1 MAEMMNIP
9 VLGMVE
15 NMRFIK
21 CPDCGREIP
30 LFGND
35 DAVDSTPVMVLERIP
50 LDTRIAAACDAGALE
65 TLDVDY
71 LAETAKAIS
80 AGFSE

>member
-15 NMRFIK
+15 NMRFLK

-35 DAVDSTPVMVLERIP
+35 DAVNSTPVMVLERIP
-50 LDTRIAAACDAGALE
+50 LDPSVAAACDAGKLE
-65 TLDVDY
+65 ELDTEY
-71 LAETAKAIS
+71 LAQTAKIITEAL
-80 AGFSE
+80 